1 MKKKVVYMLTLES
14 GLMTCYYTING
25 VTLGIE
31 FNALYTLSIRG
42 K

>member
-1 MKKKVVYMLTLES
+1 MLTLES

-25 VTLGIE
+25 VTLGMSSMP
-31 FNALYTLSIRG
+31 YTPSQSEENNIF